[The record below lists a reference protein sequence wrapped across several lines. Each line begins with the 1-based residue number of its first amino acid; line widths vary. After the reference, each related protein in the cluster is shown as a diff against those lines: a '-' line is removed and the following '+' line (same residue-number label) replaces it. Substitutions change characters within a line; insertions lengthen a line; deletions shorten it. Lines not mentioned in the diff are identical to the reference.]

1 MININEDIRIRIN
14 KKEYK
19 LIKLSK
25 YCEKKEILFK
35 NTYNCE
41 KYTDKKS
48 IKKNQKKSNV
58 YIIYKQTKLYKYISI
73 MITI

>member
-1 MININEDIRIRIN
+1 MININEDIKVKIN
-14 KKEYK
+14 KKKYK

-41 KYTDKKS
+41 KYINKKS
-48 IKKNQKKSNV
+48 IKKNSKKNQM
-58 YIIYKQTKLYKYISI
+58 YT
-73 MITI
+73 

>member
-1 MININEDIRIRIN
+1 MININENIRVRIN
-14 KKEYK
+14 KKKYK

-25 YCEKKEILFK
+25 YYKKKEILFK

-48 IKKNQKKSNV
+48 IKKKSNI

>member
-1 MININEDIRIRIN
+1 MININEDIRVRIRVL
-14 KKEYK
+14 EYK

-41 KYTDKKS
+41 KYTNKKN
-48 IKKNQKKSNV
+48 IKKNQKNQM
-58 YIIYKQTKLYKYISI
+58 YT
-73 MITI
+73 

>member
-1 MININEDIRIRIN
+1 MININEDIRVRIN

-48 IKKNQKKSNV
+48 IKKKSKKIKCIHN
-58 YIIYKQTKLYKYISI
+58 I
-73 MITI
+73 

>member
-1 MININEDIRIRIN
+1 M
-14 KKEYK
+14 
-19 LIKLSK
+19 SK
-25 YCEKKEILFK
+25 YYKKKEILFK

-48 IKKNQKKSNV
+48 IKKNQKKLNV

-73 MITI
+73 MITIWVDLELD